1 MLLYLRTKRHLE
13 YESEALERLTEDS
26 PHVWADWLLLGD
38 DAVTWNDGLVLRFP
52 SDRPAYEIAK
62 HLAGALGSFRA
73 WAILGNHADYVE
85 STGVGPLG
93 RFVERQGSNPMA
105 SLYLMARE
113 GDQRHEETVET
124 IRAHL
129 GEDCSHVFSLDGGH
143 VLFFP
148 RRTEP
153 LSITAQ
159 RHTRLLERFEHWT
172 VCDENHEPHRSGT
185 SGDAAWVW
193 ESLYDLRFDA
203 DESDD
208 EPGDG

>member
-13 YESEALERLTEDS
+13 YEVEVLERLTEDS
-26 PHVWADWLLLGD
+26 PNVWADWLVFGE
-38 DAVTWNDGLVLRFP
+38 DAVTWDDGLVLRLP
-52 SDRPAYEIAK
+52 NDRPAYDLAK
-62 HLAGALGSFRA
+62 QLAGALGSFRA
-73 WAILGNHADYVE
+73 WAILGDDADYVE

-93 RFVERQGSNPMA
+93 RFVERQGRRPMG
-105 SLYLMARE
+105 SLYLMASA
-113 GDQRHEETVET
+113 GDQRHDETVET

-129 GEDCSHVFSLDGGH
+129 GEDCSRVFSFGEGH

-148 RRTEP
+148 QKTEP

-159 RHTRLLERFEHWT
+159 RHARLLERFKYWT

-185 SGDAAWVW
+185 SGNAVWAW

-208 EPGDG
+208 DGDNS